1 MIQLDL
7 SCRQER
13 DAQRC
18 VGIVRF
24 VYDRLVTSEQDG
36 APTGRWPTSH
46 ELEKVC
52 NAAKSGSP
60 TLAFVTK
67 VSKLVAPV
75 ACSTY
80 RNARSRLLNTEFKV
94 DHPVFLRKNR
104 TGAGFFL
111 AGAGLAA
118 KRLLGTVTNPK
129 GYAKVPRALGIETMN
144 VAGKVGAGLQARGPW
159 PAPEYR
165 TCLRDPLPGPGVR
178 NPLRGGRP
186 GYPASKSCY
195 LRIESRYCYDNLEI
209 LSIEV

>member
-18 VGIVRF
+18 VDIVRF
-24 VYDRLVTSEQDG
+24 VYDRLVTNEQAG

-80 RNARSRLLNTEFKV
+80 LNARSRWPNTEVKGGQ
-94 DHPVFLRKNR
+94 PVFLRKNR
-104 TGAGFFL
+104 TGAGSFL
-111 AGAGLAA
+111 AGAGLAT
-118 KRLLGTVTNPK
+118 KRLPGTVTNPR
-129 GYAKVPRALGIETMN
+129 GYAKIPRTLGMGTLN
-144 VAGKVGAGLQARGPW
+144 VAGKVRAGLQFRGFW
-159 PAPEYR
+159 PAPESG
-165 TCLRDPLPGPGVR
+165 TGISNLLAGPATR
-178 NPLRGGRP
+178 PRGTE
-186 GYPASKSCY
+186 PASWRPARVSHQQVLLFANREQAL
-195 LRIESRYCYDNLEI
+195 LR
-209 LSIEV
+209 